1 MPPQKTILIT
11 GCGPDGIG
19 ASLAKEF
26 QLRGHRVIA
35 SGLTSEL
42 LVPLADLGM
51 ETLVMDVTS
60 DEAVVDCV
68 ERVRQM
74 TRSKSLPL
82 MTAVEQDGSSRDG
95 PAASNMV
102 NGTVVEK
109 LGPEHG
115 YIDMLINNAGVLH
128 ILPFADATSA
138 DIRRVFDVN
147 VVGAMCVT
155 RAFIP
160 LLVAGASR
168 PSPHGN
174 TTETIIANL
183 CSINSDLR
191 PPFLSLYNASKAALD
206 VFGAT
211 VRPELAPLGVRT
223 INLKTGAIQTELFAH
238 SPPSIVPP
246 GSYYEQALG
255 KFLKDREMFAGTSF
269 MGAKDFARSVVAQLC
284 AEFERG
290 DGAIAGWPQRL
301 WAGLSGRGR
310 RLVIW
315 EGKLV
320 TFAWVVRAVRLD
332 GFWDWVFAKGNRLD
346 QVRRPVLGAAG
357 AR

>member
-1 MPPQKTILIT
+1 MPTQKTIFIT

-19 ASLAKEF
+19 ASLAKQF

-35 SGLTSEL
+35 SGLAPEL
-42 LVPLADLGM
+42 LAPLSDLGI
-51 ETLVMDVTS
+51 ETVVMDVTS
-60 DEAVVDCV
+60 DEAIAKCV
-68 ERVRQM
+68 ETVRQM
-74 TRSKSLPL
+74 TRSKSLP
-82 MTAVEQDGSSRDG
+82 
-95 PAASNMV
+95 MV
-102 NGTVVEK
+102 NGPPAEK

-115 YIDMLINNAGVLH
+115 YIDMLINNAGILH

-138 DIRRVFDVN
+138 DIRNVFDVN

-168 PSPHGN
+168 PSPFGG
-174 TTETIIANL
+174 TTETILANM

-211 VRPELAPLGVRT
+211 IRPELAPLGVRAIT
-223 INLKTGAIQTELFAH
+223 LKTGAIQTELFAH

-255 KFLKDREMFAGTSF
+255 RFLKDREMFAGTPF
-269 MGAKDFARSVVAQLC
+269 MSAEDFAKSVVADLS

-290 DGAIAGWPQRL
+290 DGATSGWPQRL
-301 WAGLSGRGR
+301 WAGLFGRGR

-320 TFAWVVRAVRLD
+320 ALAWVVRAVRLD
-332 GFWDWVFAKGNRLD
+332 GFWVSLIVLLLLRSLSFWVLLVAHRDAALSTFLS
-346 QVRRPVLGAAG
+346 RPAVYQTG
-357 AR
+357 RS